1 MAEQALKFSPEALLE
16 GFKSLENTQKVL
28 LGVALAAIIAL
39 VVGAVIWSR
48 TPTYRVLFAN
58 VDGRDGGAILAQLS
72 QLNVPYRM
80 GDGGNSILVPEEV
93 VYDTRLKLAAQGLP
107 KGGATGFE
115 LLDNPRLGLSQFAE
129 QINYQRAL
137 EGELS
142 RTVESI
148 AAVRGARVHLAIPR
162 PSVFV
167 REAQQPS
174 ASVLIELERGR
185 VLDAEQVAGIVHL
198 VSSSVSGLNPKQ
210 VTVVDQSGNV
220 LSARNEGSATVGLDP
235 SQINYRK
242 AIERDIAARI
252 ESIVVPVV
260 GAGNVRAQV
269 AADVDFSLVEQTSE
283 TFRPNPRPEDSAVRS
298 RQDNE
303 SQTTGPGPGGVPG
316 ALSNQPPGAATAPI
330 AGTAAAAPAAADAA
344 AAGAAAPA
352 PAAPGAAPVA
362 TPSEVLAQ
370 SRQRE
375 STLNYELDKTIRY
388 TKGPV
393 GAIRRVSAAVVVNF
407 RQVEGKPGQ
416 PPGTRALSPKE
427 LEQITNLSR
436 EAMGFSKERGD
447 TLNVVNAAFTGAPE
461 PPPAKPLWEDPDAML
476 ALVGQNLGNLVAAA
490 LIAYLVFG
498 VIRPIIRRFSLPA
511 EEAAEPGLA
520 EATEGGDGGAVPE
533 FAALRKFRVGAEGEE
548 GSTVTLSDEALAEM
562 DLDRQF
568 MSEEELNR
576 LIARKDPHND
586 IELAKLIARKD
597 PRLFAEVLRS
607 WMNAG

>member
-28 LGVALAAIIAL
+28 LGVALAAVIAL
-39 VVGAVIWSR
+39 VGGAVIWSSA
-48 TPTYRVLFAN
+48 PTYRVLFAN
-58 VDGRDGGAILAQLS
+58 VDGRDGGTILAQLS
-72 QLNVPYRM
+72 QMNIPYRM

-174 ASVLIELERGR
+174 ASVLIELERAR

-303 SQTTGPGPGGVPG
+303 SQTTGPGAGGVPG

-330 AGTAAAAPAAADAA
+330 AGAAPPTAAADAA
-344 AAGAAAPA
+344 APG

-362 TPSEVLAQ
+362 TPSETLAQ

-416 PPGTRALSPKE
+416 PPSTRALSPKE

-461 PPPAKPLWEDPDAML
+461 PAPAKPLWEDPDAML
-476 ALVGQNLGNLVAAA
+476 ALVGQNLGNLAAAA

-498 VIRPIIRRFSLPA
+498 VIRPIIRRFSMPV
-511 EEAAEPGLA
+511 EEVAEPGLA
-520 EATEGGDGGAVPE
+520 DAASGGAEGAPE
-533 FAALRKFRVGAEGEE
+533 FAPLRKVRSGAEGEE
-548 GSTVTLSDEALAEM
+548 GSTVTFSDEALAEL